1 MLVMPDMHY
10 YGCCACIGSAGIG
23 MVPKMQLLSREDG
36 FNLNLFTAGTIASTT
51 PAGQKITFTL
61 DTNYPVSGKVS
72 IRLSVNQPEGFKLYL
87 RNPAWSKQTQCNP
100 SAPAAMKLG
109 GGYICLERVWENGDA
124 VELEL
129 DMTVQVIRP
138 IPYGSQIIMSKNVA
152 GQNYVTPVF
161 DREDPLAKRHI
172 ALQRGPVMLAQE
184 NRLGYSVDDPVEVK
198 INANETVDAIFPAQP
213 KNAYDCL
220 LEMQIPLTDGS
231 YMTVTDYGSAGKLWN
246 DETKMAVWMFTK

>member
-1 MLVMPDMHY
+1 MTV
-10 YGCCACIGSAGIG
+10 
-23 MVPKMQLLSREDG
+23 
-36 FNLNLFTAGTIASTT
+36 
-51 PAGQKITFTL
+51 
-61 DTNYPVSGKVS
+61 
-72 IRLSVNQPEGFKLYL
+72 
-87 RNPAWSKQTQCNP
+87 
-100 SAPAAMKLG
+100 G
-109 GGYICLERVWENGDA
+109 GGYLCLDKTWQDGDT

-129 DMTVQVIRP
+129 DMRVNVIRP

-184 NRLGYSVDDPVEVK
+184 NRLGYSVDDPIEVK
-198 INANETVDAIFPAQP
+198 INKDETVDAIFPATP
-213 KNAYDCL
+213 RNAYDCL

-246 DETKMAVWMFTK
+246 DESKMAVWMLTKE

>member
-1 MLVMPDMHY
+1 MQ
-10 YGCCACIGSAGIG
+10 CAAGIG
-23 MVPKMQLLSREDG
+23 LVPKMQLLSREDG
-36 FNLNLFTAGTIASTT
+36 FNLNLYTAGTIKSRT
-51 PAGQKITFTL
+51 PAGQAIGFQLTTA
-61 DTNYPVSGKVS
+61 YPVDGKVT
-72 IRLSVNQPEGFKLYL
+72 IRLSLEKPERFKLYL
-87 RNPAWSKQTQCNP
+87 RNPAWSKQTKC
-100 SAPAAMKLG
+100 SAGAAAMTVG
-109 GGYICLERVWENGDA
+109 GGYLCLDKTWQDGDT

-129 DMTVQVIRP
+129 DMRVNVIRP

-184 NRLGYSVDDPVEVK
+184 NRLGYSVDDPIEVK
-198 INANETVDAIFPAQP
+198 INKDETVDAIFPATP
-213 KNAYDCL
+213 RNAYDCL

-246 DETKMAVWMFTK
+246 DESKMAVWMLTKE